1 MYERTTWPRA
11 ARFGGVAEIYR
22 EIREQLVAAR
32 LAVVTG
38 FVLAAVLLGAVV
50 FIHFW
55 RGTSFAAFMR
65 DPAAHVGAP
74 AYVGAISHIGI
85 IMWAAAAA
93 ICLFSAWTIWRWAE
107 RTGQHAERDRED
119 VRFLGWSG
127 LGTLYLALDDV
138 MLLHEDIII
147 RLTGLSEEIILVTYI
162 AVFALYLV
170 RFRRA
175 ILRAEYALFLI
186 ALCFLGLMVVQ
197 DAFLPYSDVQLFFED
212 GAKLIAIIFWLIFF
226 ARTGAAAV
234 GRRMMA
240 ISGGRG
246 QERVGLAQPDRT

>member
-93 ICLFSAWTIWRWAE
+93 ICLFSAWTIWRAGWRA
-107 RTGQHAERDRED
+107 RQHSAQSSERDRED
-119 VRFLGWSG
+119 VRFLAWSG

-138 MLLHEDIII
+138 MLLHVDIYHHQADRVVRGNHSG
-147 RLTGLSEEIILVTYI
+147 RLFCRLCALSRPVSSRHPGGGICAFSDCPLLPGAYGR
-162 AVFALYLV
+162 AGCSAAL
-170 RFRRA
+170 
-175 ILRAEYALFLI
+175 
-186 ALCFLGLMVVQ
+186 Q
-197 DAFLPYSDVQLFFED
+197 
-212 GAKLIAIIFWLIFF
+212 
-226 ARTGAAAV
+226 
-234 GRRMMA
+234 
-240 ISGGRG
+240 
-246 QERVGLAQPDRT
+246 